1 VINTPDSCG
10 SIYRADTL
18 AFVIEMAILGVLKEY
33 EAHGYE
39 LKKRIAELAGGSGGV
54 SFGSLYPA
62 LNRLELAGAVRPV
75 DHIRP
80 RLVLPMTG
88 AISSELAAL
97 RHPRKS
103 ATSGL
108 KRGRRDKK
116 RNRKVYG
123 ITDRGETRLREL
135 LVNADPS
142 DDRVFHVQV
151 AFCRFLEPVARL
163 GLFER
168 RRAHLTT
175 ELAKRSRPS
184 DTPTNDPYL
193 RSLKERDITTLTDDL
208 GWLDE
213 LTRITQEQLGHAVS
227 QPVVT
232 ATGGTQ
238 P

>member
-1 VINTPDSCG
+1 MVAARYIEP
-10 SIYRADTL
+10 IL
-18 AFVIEMAILGVLKEY
+18 LPFVIEIAILGVLKEH

-39 LKKRIAELAGGSGGV
+39 LKKRMAELAGGSGGV

-62 LNRLELAGAVRPV
+62 LNRLELAGAVRTI
-75 DHIRP
+75 DHARP
-80 RLVLPMTG
+80 RLVASMTG

-97 RHPRKS
+97 RHQRKS
-103 ATSGL
+103 ATSEP
-108 KRGRRDKK
+108 KSGRRDEK
-116 RNRKVYG
+116 RNRKVYS
-123 ITDRGETRLREL
+123 ITDKGETRLREL
-135 LVNADPS
+135 LASANPS
-142 DDRVFHVQV
+142 DDRAFHVQV

-175 ELAKRSRPS
+175 ELAKRRRPS
-184 DTPTNDPYL
+184 DIPTTDPYL
-193 RSLKERDITTLTDDL
+193 RSLKERDITTLADDI

-213 LTRITQEQLGHAVS
+213 LTRITQEQLVPAVP

-232 ATGGTQ
+232 ATGGTH

>member
-1 VINTPDSCG
+1 
-10 SIYRADTL
+10 
-18 AFVIEMAILGVLKEY
+18 VIEMAILGVLKEH

-39 LKKRIAELAGGSGGV
+39 LKKRMAELAGGSGGV

-62 LNRLELAGAVRPV
+62 LNRLELAGAVRTI
-75 DHIRP
+75 DYTRP
-80 RLVLPMTG
+80 RLVGSVTG
-88 AISSELAAL
+88 DIGGERAAPRHQRKAVTSE
-97 RHPRKS
+97 PKS
-103 ATSGL
+103 
-108 KRGRRDKK
+108 GRRDEK

-142 DDRVFHVQV
+142 DDRAFHVQV
-151 AFCRFLEPVARL
+151 AFCRFLEPIARL

-175 ELAKRSRPS
+175 ELAKRRRPS
-184 DTPTNDPYL
+184 DTPTTDPYL

-213 LTRITQEQLGHAVS
+213 LTSITQEQLVPAVPK
-227 QPVVT
+227 PVVT
-232 ATGGTQ
+232 ATGGTH

>member
-1 VINTPDSCG
+1 
-10 SIYRADTL
+10 
-18 AFVIEMAILGVLKEY
+18 VIEMAILGVLKEH

-39 LKKRIAELAGGSGGV
+39 LKKRMAELAGGSGGV

-62 LNRLELAGAVRPV
+62 LNRLELAGAVRTI
-75 DHIRP
+75 DHARP
-80 RLVLPMTG
+80 RLFGPVAG
-88 AISSELAAL
+88 AISGERAAL
-97 RHPRKS
+97 RQQRKA
-103 ATSGL
+103 ATSEP
-108 KRGRRDKK
+108 KSVRRDEK

-123 ITDRGETRLREL
+123 ITDKGETRLREL

-142 DDRVFHVQV
+142 DDRAFHVQV
-151 AFCRFLEPVARL
+151 AFCRFLEPIARL

-175 ELAKRSRPS
+175 ELAKRRRPS
-184 DTPTNDPYL
+184 DTPTTDPYL

-213 LTRITQEQLGHAVS
+213 LTRITQEQLVPAVPK
-227 QPVVT
+227 PVVT
-232 ATGGTQ
+232 ATGGTH

>member
-1 VINTPDSCG
+1 
-10 SIYRADTL
+10 
-18 AFVIEMAILGVLKEY
+18 VIEIAILGVLKEH

-39 LKKRIAELAGGSGGV
+39 LKKRMAELAGGSGGV

-62 LNRLELAGAVRPV
+62 LYRLELAGAVRAI
-75 DHIRP
+75 DYARP
-80 RLVLPMTG
+80 GFVGPMAS
-88 AISSELAAL
+88 AISGERAAL
-97 RHPRKS
+97 RHQRKA
-103 ATSGL
+103 ATSEP
-108 KRGRRDKK
+108 KSGRRTKK

-123 ITDRGETRLREL
+123 ITDKGETRLREL

-142 DDRVFHVQV
+142 DDRAFHVQV
-151 AFCRFLEPVARL
+151 AFCRFLEPIARL

-175 ELAKRSRPS
+175 ELAKRRLPS

-213 LTRITQEQLGHAVS
+213 LMRITHEQLVPAVPK
-227 QPVVT
+227 PVVT
-232 ATGGTQ
+232 STGGTHR
-238 P
+238 

>member
-1 VINTPDSCG
+1 
-10 SIYRADTL
+10 
-18 AFVIEMAILGVLKEY
+18 MAILGVLKEH

-39 LKKRIAELAGGSGGV
+39 LKRQMAEVAGGSGGV

-62 LNRLELAGAVRPV
+62 LNRLELAGAVRTI
-75 DHIRP
+75 DHARP
-80 RLVLPMTG
+80 RLVGPMTG

-97 RHPRKS
+97 RHQRKS
-103 ATSGL
+103 AASEP
-108 KRGRRDKK
+108 KSGRRDKR

-123 ITDRGETRLREL
+123 ITDKGETRRLGEL

-142 DDRVFHVQV
+142 HDRRCNLQV

-175 ELAKRSRPS
+175 ELARRRRPS
-184 DTPTNDPYL
+184 DTPTTDPYI
-193 RSLKERDITTLTDDL
+193 RSLKERDIRTLIDDL

-213 LTRITQEQLGHAVS
+213 LTRITQEQRSPAVHT
-227 QPVVT
+227 PVVT
-232 ATGGTQ
+232 ATGGTH

>member
-1 VINTPDSCG
+1 
-10 SIYRADTL
+10 
-18 AFVIEMAILGVLKEY
+18 VIEMAILGVLKEH

-39 LKKRIAELAGGSGGV
+39 LKKRMAELAGGSGGV

-62 LNRLELAGAVRPV
+62 LNRLELAGAVRTI
-75 DHIRP
+75 DYTRP
-80 RLVLPMTG
+80 RLVGSVTG
-88 AISSELAAL
+88 VISGERAAL
-97 RHPRKS
+97 RHQRK
-103 ATSGL
+103 AVTSEP
-108 KRGRRDKK
+108 KSGRRDEK

-142 DDRVFHVQV
+142 DDRAFHVQV
-151 AFCRFLEPVARL
+151 AFCRFLEPIARL

-175 ELAKRSRPS
+175 ELAKRRRPS
-184 DTPTNDPYL
+184 DTPTTDPYL

-213 LTRITQEQLGHAVS
+213 LTSITQEQLVPAVPK
-227 QPVVT
+227 PVVT
-232 ATGGTQ
+232 ATGGTH

>member
-1 VINTPDSCG
+1 
-10 SIYRADTL
+10 
-18 AFVIEMAILGVLKEY
+18 MAILGVLKEH

-39 LKKRIAELAGGSGGV
+39 LKKQMAELAGGSGGV
-54 SFGSLYPA
+54 SFGSRYPK
-62 LNRLELAGAVRPV
+62 LNRLELAGAVRTI
-75 DHIRP
+75 DYTRP
-80 RLVLPMTG
+80 RSVGPMTG
-88 AISSELAAL
+88 AIRSELAAL
-97 RHPRKS
+97 RHQRKS
-103 ATSGL
+103 ATSEQ
-108 KRGRRDKK
+108 KSGRRNEK
-116 RNRKVYG
+116 RIRMVYG
-123 ITDRGETRLREL
+123 ITEKGETRLREL

-142 DDRVFHVQV
+142 DDRAFHVQV

-175 ELAKRSRPS
+175 ELAKRRQPS
-184 DTPTNDPYL
+184 DAPTTDPYL

-213 LTRITQEQLGHAVS
+213 LTRITQEQLLPAVP

-232 ATGGTQ
+232 PTGGTH